1 MTKILV
7 IEDEEAIREN
17 ILELLNAK
25 KFDAFA
31 VENGSKGVQLA
42 KEKRPDLIICDISM
56 PELDGY
62 GVLEALRSEPDT
74 AMIPFIFLT
83 ALADKA
89 NNRKGMELGADDYLT
104 KPCKPVELLNAIDT
118 RLKKQATINQQQS
131 QKLEELR
138 SSITFSL
145 PHELRT
151 PLNGILG
158 FSELLLTELDT
169 LEPQEIK
176 EMVEQI
182 QTSGKRLYRLIQ
194 NFLLYAELELIAT
207 NSERIKA
214 LKNYQTD
221 RVDSLIS
228 HQATQQAKQAQRQ
241 ADLHLQLEDAQLNI
255 SPNRLQ
261 KMVEELVDN
270 ACKFSVSGTPINI
283 VSQVINNSFILSVND
298 KGRGMKT
305 EQIDNLG
312 AYMQFERK
320 LYEQQGSG
328 LGLVIVKRIAEL
340 HGGSLAIESIP
351 DEQTTV
357 KVILP
362 ITQILH
368 QCQNP
373 PANQFAG

>member
-31 VENGSKGVQLA
+31 VENGSKGVHLA

-62 GVLEALRSEPDT
+62 GVLEALRSEPAT

-169 LEPQEIK
+169 LDPEEIK

-207 NSERIKA
+207 NVERIKA
-214 LKNYQTD
+214 LKNHQTD
-221 RVDSLIS
+221 YVDALIS
-228 HQATQQAKQAQRQ
+228 EQATHQAKQAQRE
-241 ADLHLQLEDAQLNI
+241 ADLHLQLENASLNI
-255 SPNRLQ
+255 SAIRLK

-270 ACKFSVSGTPINI
+270 ACKFSVPGTPINI
-283 VSQVINNSFILSVND
+283 ISQLKNNSFILSITDN
-298 KGRGMKT
+298 GRGMKP
-305 EQIDNLG
+305 EQIENLG

-328 LGLVIVKRIAEL
+328 LGLVIAKRIIEL
-340 HGGSLAIESIP
+340 HGGNLTIESIP
-351 DEQTTV
+351 DRQTTV
-357 KVILP
+357 QITLP
-362 ITQILH
+362 T
-368 QCQNP
+368 C
-373 PANQFAG
+373 

>member
-1 MTKILV
+1 MTKILI
-7 IEDEEAIREN
+7 IEDEQAIREN
-17 ILELLNAK
+17 ILELLNEENFEAI
-25 KFDAFA
+25 A

-42 KEKRPDLIICDISM
+42 KERKPDLIICDISM

-62 GVLEALRSEPDT
+62 GVLEALRSEPST

-104 KPCKPVELLNAIDT
+104 KPCRPVELLNAIDT

-169 LEPQEIK
+169 LEPEEIK
-176 EMVEQI
+176 EMLEQI

-194 NFLLYAELELIAT
+194 NFLFYAELEVIAT

-214 LKNYQTD
+214 LRNYQTD
-221 RVDSLIS
+221 HIDSVIS
-228 HQATQQAKQAQRQ
+228 HQATQQAQQAQRQ
-241 ADLHLQLEDAQLNI
+241 ADLHLKLEDAQLNI

-261 KMVEELVDN
+261 KVVEELVDN
-270 ACKFSVSGTPINI
+270 ACKFSVPGTPINI
-283 VSQVINNSFILSVND
+283 VSQVVNNSFILSVSD
-298 KGRGMKT
+298 KGRGMKP
-305 EQIDNLG
+305 EQIESLG

-340 HGGSLAIESIP
+340 QGGSLTIESIP

-362 ITQILH
+362 T
-368 QCQNP
+368 N
-373 PANQFAG
+373 

>member
-17 ILELLNAK
+17 ILELLNGENFEAI
-25 KFDAFA
+25 A
-31 VENGSKGVQLA
+31 VENGCKGVQLA
-42 KEKRPDLIICDISM
+42 KEKNPDLIICDISM

-62 GVLEALRSEPDT
+62 GVLEALRNEPTT

-89 NNRKGMELGADDYLT
+89 NNRKGMELGADDYIT
-104 KPCKPVELLNAIDT
+104 KPCRPVELLNAIDT
-118 RLKKQATINQQQS
+118 RLKKQAAINQQQN

-158 FSELLLTELDT
+158 FSDLILTELDT
-169 LEPQEIK
+169 LEPEEIK

-207 NSERIKA
+207 NPERIKA
-214 LKNYQTD
+214 LKSHQTD
-221 RVDSLIS
+221 YVNSLIS
-228 HQATQQAKQAQRQ
+228 EQATLEAKQAQRQ
-241 ADLHLQLEDAQLNI
+241 ADLHLQLEDTPLHI
-255 SPNRLQ
+255 SAIRL
-261 KMVEELVDN
+261 KKVVEELVNN
-270 ACKFSVSGTPINI
+270 ACKFSVPGTPINI
-283 VSQVINNSFILSVND
+283 VSQVKDKSFILSITD
-298 KGRGMKT
+298 KGRGMKP
-305 EQIDNLG
+305 EQIENLG

-328 LGLVIVKRIAEL
+328 LGLVIVKRIIEL
-340 HGGSLAIESIP
+340 HGGSLTLESIP
-351 DEQTTV
+351 DRQTTV
-357 KVILP
+357 KLTLP
-362 ITQILH
+362 TI
-368 QCQNP
+368 
-373 PANQFAG
+373 

>member
-1 MTKILV
+1 MTKILI
-7 IEDEEAIREN
+7 IEDEEGIREN
-17 ILELLNAK
+17 ILELLNGENFEAI
-25 KFDAFA
+25 A
-31 VENGSKGVQLA
+31 VENGCKGVQLA
-42 KEKRPDLIICDISM
+42 KEKTPDLIICDISM

-62 GVLEALRSEPDT
+62 GVLQALRSEPTT

-89 NNRKGMELGADDYLT
+89 NNRKGMELGADDYIT
-104 KPCKPVELLNAIDT
+104 KPCRPVELLNAIDT
-118 RLKKQATINQQQS
+118 RLKKQAAIHQQQS

-169 LEPQEIK
+169 LEPEEIK

-207 NSERIKA
+207 NPERIKA
-214 LKNYQTD
+214 LRSHQTD
-221 RVDSLIS
+221 LVNSLIS
-228 HQATQQAKQAQRQ
+228 EQATQQAKQLQRE

-255 SPNRLQ
+255 SPARL
-261 KMVEELVDN
+261 KKVVEELVDN
-270 ACKFSVSGTPINI
+270 ACKFSVPGTPINI
-283 VSQVINNSFILSVND
+283 ISQVKNNSFILSITD
-298 KGRGMKT
+298 KGRGMKP
-305 EQIDNLG
+305 EQIENLG
-312 AYMQFERK
+312 AYMQFERR

-328 LGLVIVKRIAEL
+328 LGLVIAKRIIEL
-340 HGGSLAIESIP
+340 HGGSLTIESIP
-351 DEQTTV
+351 DRQTKIQIT
-357 KVILP
+357 LP
-362 ITQILH
+362 TS
-368 QCQNP
+368 
-373 PANQFAG
+373 

>member
-1 MTKILV
+1 MTKILI
-7 IEDEEAIREN
+7 IEDEEGIREN
-17 ILELLNAK
+17 MLELLNGENFEAI
-25 KFDAFA
+25 A

-42 KEKRPDLIICDISM
+42 KEKHPDLIICDISM

-62 GVLEALRSEPDT
+62 GVLQALRSEPTT

-89 NNRKGMELGADDYLT
+89 NNRKGMELGADDYIT
-104 KPCKPVELLNAIDT
+104 KPCRPVELLNAIDT
-118 RLKKQATINQQQS
+118 RLKKQAAINQQQA

-169 LEPQEIK
+169 LDPEEIK

-207 NSERIKA
+207 NAERIKA
-214 LKNYQTD
+214 LRTYQTD

-228 HQATQQAKQAQRQ
+228 EQATQQTKQLQRE

-255 SPNRLQ
+255 SPTRL
-261 KMVEELVDN
+261 KKVVEELVDN
-270 ACKFSVSGTPINI
+270 AGKFSVPGTPIQI
-283 VSQVINNSFILSVND
+283 VSQVKNNSFILSITD
-298 KGRGMKT
+298 KGRGMKP
-305 EQIDNLG
+305 EQIENLG

-328 LGLVIVKRIAEL
+328 LGLVIAKRIIEL
-340 HGGSLAIESIP
+340 HGGSLTIESIP
-351 DEQTTV
+351 DRHTTV
-357 KVILP
+357 QITLP
-362 ITQILH
+362 TS
-368 QCQNP
+368 
-373 PANQFAG
+373 

>member
-17 ILELLNAK
+17 LLELLNAK
-25 KFDAFA
+25 EFDAIA
-31 VENGSKGVQLA
+31 VENGFQGVQVA
-42 KEKRPDLIICDISM
+42 KEKKPDLIICDISM

-62 GVLEALRSEPDT
+62 GVLQALRSEPAT

-83 ALADKA
+83 ALVDKA

-104 KPCKPVELLNAIDT
+104 KPCKPVELLKAIDI
-118 RLKKQATINQQQS
+118 RLKKQAIINQQQS

-169 LEPQEIK
+169 LEPDEIK

-194 NFLLYAELELIAT
+194 NFLLYAELELIST
-207 NSERIKA
+207 NPERIKA
-214 LKNYQTD
+214 LRNYQTEQSN
-221 RVDSLIS
+221 SLITE
-228 HQATQQAKQAQRQ
+228 QATQQVKQVQRQ
-241 ADLHLQLEDAQLNI
+241 ADLHLKLEYTQLNI
-255 SPNRLQ
+255 SAIRL
-261 KMVEELVDN
+261 KKIVEELVDN
-270 ACKFSVSGTPINI
+270 ACKFSVPGTPINI
-283 VSQVINNSFILSVND
+283 TSQINNNSFILSVSD
-298 KGRGMKT
+298 KGRGMKP
-305 EQIDNLG
+305 EQIESLG

-328 LGLVIVKRIAEL
+328 LGLIIVKRIAEL
-340 HGGSLAIESIP
+340 HGGSLNIESIP
-351 DEQTTV
+351 DRQTTV

-362 ITQILH
+362 T
-368 QCQNP
+368 NS
-373 PANQFAG
+373 N

>member
-17 ILELLNAK
+17 LLELLNGENFEAI
-25 KFDAFA
+25 A
-31 VENGSKGVQLA
+31 VENGCKGVQLA
-42 KEKRPDLIICDISM
+42 KEKIPDLIICDISM

-62 GVLEALRSEPDT
+62 GVLEALRSEPAT

-104 KPCKPVELLNAIDT
+104 KPCRPVELLNAIDT
-118 RLKKQATINQQQS
+118 RLKKQAAINQQQS

-158 FSELLLTELDT
+158 FSELILTELNT
-169 LEPQEIK
+169 LESEEIK

-182 QTSGKRLYRLIQ
+182 QASGQRLYRLIQ

-214 LKNYQTD
+214 LQNYQTD
-221 RVDSLIS
+221 NIDSLIS
-228 HQATQQAKQAQRQ
+228 DQARQQLKQAQREV
-241 ADLHLQLEDAQLNI
+241 DLHLQLEDTQLNI
-255 SPNRLQ
+255 SPIRLK

-270 ACKFSVSGTPINI
+270 ACKFSVPGTPINLI
-283 VSQVINNSFILSVND
+283 SQVNSNSFILSVSD
-298 KGRGMKT
+298 KGRGMKP

-328 LGLVIVKRIAEL
+328 LGLIIAKRIAEL
-340 HGGSLAIESIP
+340 HGGSLTIESIP
-351 DEQTTV
+351 DQQTTV
-357 KVILP
+357 RVVLP
-362 ITQILH
+362 IS
-368 QCQNP
+368 
-373 PANQFAG
+373 

>member
-1 MTKILV
+1 MTKILL

-17 ILELLNAK
+17 ILELLNLENFEAI
-25 KFDAFA
+25 A

-42 KEKRPDLIICDISM
+42 KEKKPDLIICDVSM

-62 GVLEALRSEPDT
+62 GVLQALRSEPAT

-104 KPCKPVELLNAIDT
+104 KPCRPIELLNAIET
-118 RLKKQATINQQQS
+118 RLKKQANINQQQS
-131 QKLEELR
+131 KKLEELR

-158 FSELLLTELDT
+158 FSELLLTEIDT
-169 LEPQEIK
+169 LDPDEIK
-176 EMVEQI
+176 EMVQQI

-194 NFLLYAELELIAT
+194 NFLLYAELELIST

-214 LKNYQTD
+214 LQNSQTD
-221 RVDSLIS
+221 HVASLIS
-228 HQATQQAKQAQRQ
+228 QQATQQAQRSQRQ
-241 ADLHLQLEDAQLNI
+241 ADLHLQLEDTQLNI
-255 SPNRLQ
+255 SPIRLQ
-261 KMVEELVDN
+261 KMIEELVDN
-270 ACKFSVSGTPINI
+270 ACKFSIPGTTINLVSE
-283 VSQVINNSFILSVND
+283 VINNSFILSVSD
-298 KGRGMKT
+298 KGRGMKP
-305 EQIDNLG
+305 EQIANLG

-340 HGGSLAIESIP
+340 HRGSLTIESIP
-351 DEQTTV
+351 DQQTTV
-357 KVILP
+357 RVILP
-362 ITQILH
+362 TSDY
-368 QCQNP
+368 
-373 PANQFAG
+373 

>member
-1 MTKILV
+1 MTKILL

-17 ILELLNAK
+17 ILELLNQENFEAI
-25 KFDAFA
+25 A

-42 KEKRPDLIICDISM
+42 KEKKPDLIICDVSM

-62 GVLEALRSEPDT
+62 GVLQALRNEPAT

-104 KPCKPVELLNAIDT
+104 KPCRPIELLNAIET
-118 RLKKQATINQQQS
+118 RLKKQANINQQQS
-131 QKLEELR
+131 KKLEELR

-169 LEPQEIK
+169 LEPDEIK
-176 EMVEQI
+176 EMVQQI

-214 LKNYQTD
+214 LQNCQTD
-221 RVDSLIS
+221 HVASLIS
-228 HQATQQAKQAQRQ
+228 QQATQQAKQAQRQ
-241 ADLHLQLEDAQLNI
+241 ADLHPKLEDTQLNI
-255 SPNRLQ
+255 SAIRLQ

-270 ACKFSVSGTPINI
+270 ACKFSIPGTPINI
-283 VSQVINNSFILSVND
+283 VSEVVNNSFILSVSD
-298 KGRGMKT
+298 KGRGMKP

-340 HGGSLAIESIP
+340 HRGSLTIESIP
-351 DEQTTV
+351 EQQTTV
-357 KVILP
+357 RLILP
-362 ITQILH
+362 TSDR
-368 QCQNP
+368 
-373 PANQFAG
+373 